1 MKLIYAPFVL
11 TLLCLGLTGCQSDKN
26 IARLGHGYEEVLHP
40 QFSALPVEAPPS
52 RVSLQHRN
60 EAGKVALIW
69 PALSG
74 ANEIIRS
81 NLCLFVGDKAL
92 TEPEVTIRP
101 RLFAVEAPALPLD
114 LTDEVL
120 WRWAKANAKDFS
132 FAMDRLILITPTE
145 MKNGVNVRLEFVLA
159 DGLTADKD
167 LPDKSDLQLDW
178 SQISACIQAVKTKGV
193 VEKDL
198 RWKTPYIGERY

>member
-1 MKLIYAPFVL
+1 MKSIFACLA
-11 TLLCLGLTGCQSDKN
+11 LLCLILTGCQSDKHVT
-26 IARLGHGYEEVLHP
+26 RLGSGYEEVVHP
-40 QFSALPVEAPPS
+40 RFAMPGDEATT

-60 EAGKVALIW
+60 AAGKVALIW

-74 ANEIIRS
+74 PNEIIRS
-81 NLCLFVGDKAL
+81 NLVLFVGDKAL
-92 TEPEVTIRP
+92 TEPEILIRP

-114 LTDEVL
+114 ITDELV
-120 WRWAKANAKDFS
+120 WRWAKANGKDFS

-145 MKNGVNVRLEFVLA
+145 NNYGVNAHLEFVLA

-167 LPDKSDLQLDW
+167 LPDKSDLQLTW
-178 SQISACIQAVKTKGV
+178 SQVATLIQAVKTKGV

>member
-1 MKLIYAPFVL
+1 MKLIYAPFAL
-11 TLLCLGLTGCQSDKN
+11 ALLCLGSTGCQSDKN
-26 IARLGHGYEEVLHP
+26 IARLGHGYEEVVHP
-40 QFSALPVEAPPS
+40 RFSTLPVEAPSP

-60 EAGKVALIW
+60 DAGKVALIW

-81 NLCLFVGDKAL
+81 NLCIFVGDKAL
-92 TEPEVTIRP
+92 TEPEITIRP
-101 RLFAVEAPALPLD
+101 RLFAVEPPGLPLD
-114 LTDEVL
+114 ITDEVL
-120 WRWAKANAKDFS
+120 WRWSKANKKDFS
-132 FAMDRLILITPTE
+132 FAMDRLILISPTE
-145 MKNGVNVRLEFVLA
+145 TKNGLSIHLEFVLA

-178 SQISACIQAVKTKGV
+178 SQITIIIQAVKTKGV

>member
-1 MKLIYAPFVL
+1 
-11 TLLCLGLTGCQSDKN
+11 
-26 IARLGHGYEEVLHP
+26 
-40 QFSALPVEAPPS
+40 
-52 RVSLQHRN
+52 LQHRN

-81 NLCLFVGDKAL
+81 NLCLFVGDKAIL
-92 TEPEVTIRP
+92 EPEVTIRP
-101 RLFAVEAPALPLD
+101 HLFAVEVPGLPMD

-120 WRWAKANAKDFS
+120 WRWAKVNAKDFA

-145 MKNGVNVRLEFVLA
+145 TKNGVSIHLEFVLA

-178 SQISACIQAVKTKGV
+178 AQVTAIIQAVKTKGV
-193 VEKDL
+193 IEKDL

>member
-1 MKLIYAPFVL
+1 MKLIYAPFAL
-11 TLLCLGLTGCQSDKN
+11 ALLCLGLTGCQSDKN
-26 IARLGHGYEEVLHP
+26 ITRLGHGYEEVVHP
-40 QFSALPVEAPPS
+40 RFAALPGDAPEP

-60 EAGKVALIW
+60 DAGKVALIW

-74 ANEIIRS
+74 ANEIVRS
-81 NLCLFVGDKAL
+81 NLVLFVGDKAL
-92 TEPEVTIRP
+92 VQPEVTIRP
-101 RLFAVEAPALPLD
+101 RLFAVAAPALPLD

-120 WRWAKANAKDFS
+120 WRWAKANQKDFA

-145 MKNGVNVRLEFVLA
+145 VNNGVNVRLEFVLA

-178 SQISACIQAVKTKGV
+178 SHIAAIMQAVKTKGV
-193 VEKDL
+193 PEKDL